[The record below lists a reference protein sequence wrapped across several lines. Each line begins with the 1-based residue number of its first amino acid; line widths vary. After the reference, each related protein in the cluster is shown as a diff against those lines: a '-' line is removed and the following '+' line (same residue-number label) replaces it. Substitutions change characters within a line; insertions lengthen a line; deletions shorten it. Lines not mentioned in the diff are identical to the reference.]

1 MRQRDLIDRRVSSL
15 EMLDRMKELR
25 VFAQCTS
32 DRAQAPD
39 VLGMPPARV
48 VTVDTAMGDE
58 RGPHGRRYST
68 GRRRRSV
75 IRKVQPWLAAVDEM
89 GAFSGSRANPF
100 GL

>member
-48 VTVDTAMGDE
+48 VTAAIAMGDE

-75 IRKVQPWLAAVDEM
+75 MRNVEPFLAAVEEI
-89 GAFSGSRANPF
+89 GASSSRISKP
-100 GL
+100 